1 MIEQFLQTQFDSRQA
16 QERLKEVEPILWGLR
31 LHSATFFLILYLV
44 VPALVVLYGLPAVI
58 IPAAVIMFI
67 FAITISVLYFVA
79 HKQLFPALTAERFN
93 NTAKMILCPP
103 AAIRVGDL
111 ISLEAVSQYH
121 PIVVATLLLKSD
133 GENVT
138 RRLICDLKHP
148 TQHPSCDSRDIEI
161 ASWFNS
167 MELKASITYLSDN
180 GCDIEKLLQSPIK
193 DDECNVYCPRCDA
206 QFSSA
211 GGLCP
216 DCPGVGLQEFN
227 ASVAKEARCG

>member
-1 MIEQFLQTQFDSRQA
+1 
-16 QERLKEVEPILWGLR
+16 
-31 LHSATFFLILYLV
+31 
-44 VPALVVLYGLPAVI
+44 
-58 IPAAVIMFI
+58 MFI

-79 HKQLFPALTAERFN
+79 HKQLFPALTIERFN
-93 NTAKMILCPP
+93 NIAKMILCPP

-121 PIVVATLLLKSD
+121 PILIATLLLKSD
-133 GENVT
+133 RENVI

-148 TQHPSCDSRDIEI
+148 TQHPSCTSRDIEI

-167 MELKASITYLSDN
+167 MELKASIAYLSDN
-180 GCDIEKLLQSPIK
+180 GYEIEKLLVAPIK
-193 DDECNVYCPRCDA
+193 DDDCNVYCPRCDA

-216 DCPGVGLQEFN
+216 DCPGVGLQEFD
-227 ASVAKEARCG
+227 ASVSKEARCG